1 MKTILP
7 VTGNNRNKKRRLASP
22 LSASLAVAVEH
33 SELNRLLLEWFR
45 AYAFMLIHK
54 NDANI
59 QPNPSFVNK
68 NSSFFDEIPPFGRN
82 DATIMEW
89 VTGQES
95 DAAKPHLTPTFIIFY
110 AAVIPNE
117 A

>member
-1 MKTILP
+1 L
-7 VTGNNRNKKRRLASP
+7 NL
-22 LSASLAVAVEH
+22 LAVAKDSH
-33 SELNRLLLEWFR
+33 ELNRLLLEWFR

-59 QPNPSFVNK
+59 QTNPSFVNK
-68 NSSFFDEIPPFGRN
+68 NQPFFDEIPPFGRN
-82 DATIMEW
+82 DATIMGR
-89 VTGQES
+89 VTGKES
-95 DAAKPHLTPTFIIFY
+95 D